1 MKPMKKLWDLFTRK
15 HAATVPLVIIKK
27 GTDDGDVIEYRS
39 IDEAIADLERD
50 PNVPSEKIDNLRS
63 SLKRLKNNSSIKIR
77 NGELIK

>member
-1 MKPMKKLWDLFTRK
+1 MKKLWDLFTRK

>member
-15 HAATVPLVIIKK
+15 HTGTVPLLIIKK
-27 GTDDGDVIEYRS
+27 GTNDGDVIEYRS
-39 IDEAIADLERD
+39 IEEAIADLERD